1 VSLYRY
7 KMIVEYDGT
16 NYAGWQIQP
25 NHKTVQ
31 SEIQNMLKSIFRE
44 DIKLAGSGRTDS
56 GVHALGQVCSF
67 TSSSKYDCEEINYR
81 LNRMLPD
88 DIAVLKVSLTGLDF
102 NPRYASSRVY
112 RYYVAE
118 SPDVQKRHFR
128 YRLNKVLDIDRL
140 KRAANIFIG
149 KHDFSAFC
157 KQKSLKENND
167 CYIFKS
173 DWFRYDRAL
182 IYEIEGN
189 RFLHN
194 MVRRIVGV
202 MFNYEQKK
210 ITLTHIRKF
219 LNNNEMVKYPVPA
232 NGLVLKEVKY
242 GRIKR

>member
-1 VSLYRY
+1 MSLYRY

-25 NHKTVQ
+25 NLKTVQ
-31 SEIQNMLKSIFRE
+31 SEIQNMLKSFFRE
-44 DIKLAGSGRTDS
+44 DIKLAGAGRTDS
-56 GVHALGQVCSF
+56 GVHAAGQVCSF
-67 TSSSKYDCEEINYR
+67 TSSVKNDCDDIAYR

-88 DIAVLKVSLTGLDF
+88 DIAVRKVSMADLDF

-128 YRLNKVLDIDRL
+128 YRLHKSLNIDRL
-140 KRAANIFIG
+140 KRSAQMFLG

-157 KQKSLKENND
+157 KSQSLKENND
-167 CYIFKS
+167 CYILKS

-210 ITLTHIRKF
+210 INLTHIRKF

-242 GRIKR
+242 GRIGR